1 MSLTPAQQFE
11 ELLKKTVTPLLI
23 LPQFPSRD
31 AVATAFALAFYL
43 KHIGK
48 DAHLAGENIL
58 SDKETFA
65 FIGEPDN
72 LLPSIT
78 GARDFVLSFSTVRN
92 KIMNVRTET
101 GEDELRIFLTPENGA
116 IDPRDFSF
124 IPAKFKFDLAIVIG
138 SPDKEHLGKVY
149 EENPDIFYE
158 LPIINIDNH
167 SDNELFGQ
175 VNLVDITASST
186 AEILA
191 DILNKSTLGKGSELV
206 NESLLA
212 GIISATDSFQKKNTT
227 PKALQIASYLMDQGA
242 DQQKII
248 RSLYKTQPLHLLK
261 LWGRVM
267 AQVKWNEELKLIW
280 ALVSVEDLVQA
291 RASASDLPR
300 VLEKIRGNY
309 SSGNFFMILYPES
322 ATQIRGLIKAATNES
337 LTLLAER
344 FKEGTLHGD
353 TLEFALAVDSL
364 DQAERLTL
372 EKIEILISKK

>member
-1 MSLTPAQQFE
+1 MSLTPSQQFE
-11 ELLKKTVTPLLI
+11 ELLKKTVTPLII
-23 LPQFPSRD
+23 LPSYPSRD
-31 AVATAFALAFYL
+31 AVATACALAFFL
-43 KHIGK
+43 KSIGK
-48 DAHLAGENIL
+48 DVSL
-58 SDKETFA
+58 SGDNVIKDKEFLS

-72 LLPSIT
+72 VLPSIT
-78 GARDFVLSFSTVRN
+78 GARDFVLTFSTTRN

-101 GEDELRIFLTPENGA
+101 APDELRIFLTPENGA

-158 LPIINIDNH
+158 VPIVNIDNH

-175 VNLVDITASST
+175 VNLVDMTASSS
-186 AEILA
+186 AEMVAEMLERG
-191 DILNKSTLGKGSELV
+191 TLGDLIPTV
-206 NESLLA
+206 TESLLA
-212 GIISATDSFQKKNTT
+212 GIVSATESFQKKNTT
-227 PKALQIASYLMDQGA
+227 PKCLQIASRLMDRGA

-267 AQVKWNEELKLIW
+267 ANVKWNEQLKLIW
-280 ALVSVEDLVQA
+280 AQVSVEDLVQA
-291 RASASDLPR
+291 RASAFDLPS

-309 SSGNFFMILYPES
+309 SSGNYFLILYPES
-322 ATQIRGLIKAATNES
+322 TSQVRGLIKAASSES

-353 TLEFALAVDSL
+353 TLEFALSVTTL
-364 DQAERLTL
+364 DEAERIAL
-372 EKIEILISKK
+372 EKFEQLLTTR